1 VRRRRIRKLRLLA
14 LLLILV
20 LLGTASFAYGL
31 VTAVASEIPQLDPA
45 RYHREV
51 NGYIYAGD
59 GHTVLAVLR
68 GSENRRVVSSDDIA
82 DVMKQA
88 IVAVEDRRFF
98 EHRGVDLR
106 GILRAVWADIRN
118 QKVVEGGSTIT
129 QQFVKNAYVKG
140 ERSIS
145 RKLREAALAWQLE
158 QQWSKDRILT
168 AYLNTIYFGNGAYGI
183 EQAGRVY
190 FGHSAARLTLPEAAL
205 LAGIP
210 ADPTLYDPVTNPKGA
225 RKRRETVLRDM
236 LEEQDITYGQFRR
249 ANRTPLPRPEG
260 VRLPGTQ
267 SPKAPLYFTNY
278 VKQLLVDR
286 YGTAR
291 VFGGGL
297 RVKTSIDLGLQTIA
311 RRAITKWLPAETGP
325 SAALVAVDPR
335 DGRVLAM
342 VGGDNYR
349 KSQFNL
355 AVQGHRQSGSA
366 FKPFVLATA
375 LVQGISPTTS
385 FESKPVTISL
395 GDRLWYVNNY
405 EGHNL
410 GRIDLG
416 TATAYS
422 DNTVYAQLTNVV
434 GPRNVARTAQALGI
448 TSPLKGYFAIGLG
461 AEAVNPLEMARA
473 FSSFA
478 NGGSRVDG
486 SLLGNHPRA
495 IVSVNGQDNQVVPH
509 RVLSTNNAAIVDY
522 LLQRVITEGTGKRA
536 RLVDGR
542 PVAGK
547 TGTTTNYGD
556 AWFVGYTPQ
565 LAVAVWTG
573 YPNRL
578 VPMLTDYH
586 GSPVAGGTY
595 PALIWKSFMERAL
608 PYLRDEPEDFPS
620 PRFAYA
626 SPKRLV
632 LRDGHWALDNGYCRS
647 TIEIAYFSGS
657 RLPKTAGCK
666 PNEVE
671 VPKVVGLSYEAAK
684 ARLALQPLSAQPI
697 YKPAAAGQRVGVV
710 LGQIPGIGARLSSF
724 DTVRLVLAKPLH
736 GVVPSVLGMPLA
748 RALRRLASVHA
759 RAVVHKGP
767 PGEGVAGH
775 VMGQDPRPG
784 VAAAPAM
791 RITLVVARGGGRSAG
806 SGSVTPPARTA
817 TAARPPG

>member
-1 VRRRRIRKLRLLA
+1 
-14 LLLILV
+14 
-20 LLGTASFAYGL
+20 
-31 VTAVASEIPQLDPA
+31 VTAIASAVPQLDPS

-51 NGYIYAGD
+51 NSYIYASD

-68 GSENRRVVSSDDIA
+68 GSENRRVVSSNRIS

-106 GILRAVWADIRN
+106 GITRAVWQDFRN

-140 ERSIS
+140 GRTIS

-158 QQWSKDRILT
+158 QQWPKDRILT

-183 EQAGRVY
+183 EQASRVY
-190 FGHSAARLTLPEAAL
+190 FGHSAVRLTLAEATL

-210 ADPTLYDPVTNPKGA
+210 ADPALYDPVTNPRAAFA
-225 RKRRETVLRDM
+225 RRRTVLRDM
-236 LEEQDITYGQFRR
+236 LEQQDITYGQFRH
-249 ANRTPLPRPEG
+249 ANRTPLPRPED

-267 SPKAPLYFTNY
+267 SPKAPLYFTSY
-278 VKQLLVDR
+278 VEQLLVDR

-297 RVKTSIDLGLQTIA
+297 RVKTSIDLGLQKIA
-311 RRAITKWLPAETGP
+311 LDAVSKWLPAEMGP
-325 SAALVAVDPR
+325 AAALVAVDPR

-342 VGGDNYR
+342 VGGENYR

-355 AVQGHRQSGSA
+355 AVQGHRQAGSA

-375 LVQGISPTTS
+375 LSEGISPSTT

-395 GDRLWYVNNY
+395 GDRLWYVHNY
-405 EGHNL
+405 EGQDL

-416 TATAYS
+416 TATVFS

-434 GPRNVARTAQALGI
+434 GPRNVARTARALGI

-461 AEAVNPLEMARA
+461 GEPVNPLEMARA

-478 NGGSRVDG
+478 NGGTRVDG
-486 SLLGNHPRA
+486 SLIGNHPRA
-495 IVSVNGQDNQVVPH
+495 IVSVNGQDNLVVPH
-509 RVLSTNNAAIVDY
+509 RVLSERNAAIVDY
-522 LLQRVITEGTGKRA
+522 LLQRVVNEGTGKKA
-536 RLVDGR
+536 RLPDGR

-547 TGTTTNYGD
+547 TGTTENYGD

-573 YPNRL
+573 YPDRL

-586 GSPVAGGTY
+586 DRPVAGGTY

-608 PYLRDEPEDFPS
+608 PYLHDDPDAFPAPEFP
-620 PRFAYA
+620 YA

-632 LRDGHWALDNGYCRS
+632 LRDGRWQLDNGYCRN
-647 TIEIAYFSGS
+647 TILVSYFTDSQ
-657 RLPKTAGCK
+657 LPHTAGCK

-671 VPKVVGLSYEAAK
+671 VPKVIGLSYAAAK
-684 ARLALQPLSAQPI
+684 ARLALQPLEAQPI
-697 YKPAAAGQRVGVV
+697 YKPAVPGQRLGIV
-710 LGQIPGIGARLSSF
+710 LGQIPSLGARLSSF

-736 GVVPSVLGMPLA
+736 GVVPNLLGLKLA
-748 RALRRLASVHA
+748 SARRRLTRLHA
-759 RAVVHKGP
+759 RVVVRRGP
-767 PGEGVAGH
+767 RGEGLAGH
-775 VMGQDPRPG
+775 VMAQAPRPG
-784 VAAAPAM
+784 VAAAPGM
-791 RITLVVARGGGRSAG
+791 RVTVVVARGGKRAGG
-806 SGSVTPPARTA
+806 SGTATPPTRTA
-817 TAARPPG
+817 TAARPRG

>member
-1 VRRRRIRKLRLLA
+1 
-14 LLLILV
+14 
-20 LLGTASFAYGL
+20 
-31 VTAVASEIPQLDPA
+31 VTAIASEIPQLDPA

-51 NGYIYAGD
+51 NGYVYAAD
-59 GHTVLAVLR
+59 GHTVLEVLR

-82 DVMKQA
+82 DVVKQA

-98 EHRGVDLR
+98 EHRGVDVR
-106 GILRAVWADIRN
+106 GILRAVWQDVRN

-158 QQWSKDRILT
+158 QRWSKDRILT

-183 EQAGRVY
+183 EQAARVY
-190 FGHSAARLTLPEAAL
+190 FGHSAAKLTLPEAAL

-210 ADPTLYDPVTNPKGA
+210 ADPSLYDPVTNPKA
-225 RKRRETVLRDM
+225 ALERRETGLRDM
-236 LEEQDITYGQFRR
+236 LEQRDITYGQFRQ
-249 ANRTPLPRPEG
+249 ASRTPLPQPEE

-267 SPKAPLYFTNY
+267 GPKAPLYFTNY

-297 RVKTSIDLGLQTIA
+297 RVTTSIDIGLQTIA
-311 RRAITKWLPAETGP
+311 KRAITKWLPSEMGP

-355 AVQGHRQSGSA
+355 AVQGHRQAGSS

-375 LVQGISPTTS
+375 LSQGISPTTT
-385 FESKPVTISL
+385 FESGPVTISL
-395 GDRLWYVNNY
+395 GDRLWYVHNY
-405 EGHNL
+405 EGQNL

-434 GPRNVARTAQALGI
+434 GPRNVARTARALGI

-473 FSSFA
+473 FSSIA
-478 NGGSRVDG
+478 NGGSRIDG

-495 IVSVNGQDNQVVPH
+495 ILSVNGQDNEVVPH
-509 RVLSTNNAAIVDY
+509 RVLSENNAAIVDY
-522 LLQRVITEGTGKRA
+522 LLERVVAEGTGKRA
-536 RLVDGR
+536 QLVDGR

-547 TGTTTNYGD
+547 TGTTENYGD

-586 GSPVAGGTY
+586 GDPVAGGTY

-608 PYLRDEPEDFPS
+608 PYLHDGPEGFPS
-620 PRFAYA
+620 PQFGYA
-626 SPKRLV
+626 SAKRLV
-632 LRDGHWALDNGYCRS
+632 LRDGRWELDNGYCRH
-647 TIEIAYFSGS
+647 TIQIAYVSGY

-666 PNEVE
+666 LNEVE
-671 VPKVVGLSYEAAK
+671 VPRVVGLTYEAAR

-697 YKPAAAGQRVGVV
+697 YKPAAAGQRLGVV

-724 DTVRLVLAKPLH
+724 DTVRLVLAKPVH
-736 GVVPSVLGMPLA
+736 GVVPSVLGMPLTG
-748 RALRRLASVHA
+748 ALRKLAPVHA
-759 RAVVHKGP
+759 HVVLRKGP
-767 PGEGVAGH
+767 RGEGLAGH
-775 VMGQDPRPG
+775 VMGQSPRPG

-806 SGSVTPPARTA
+806 SGSANPPVRTA
-817 TAARPPG
+817 TAARQHG

>member
-1 VRRRRIRKLRLLA
+1 M
-14 LLLILV
+14 
-20 LLGTASFAYGL
+20 
-31 VTAVASEIPQLDPA
+31 
-45 RYHREV
+45 

-118 QKVVEGGSTIT
+118 HQVVEGGSTIT

-158 QQWSKDRILT
+158 QQWPKDRILT

-183 EQAGRVY
+183 EQAARVY
-190 FGHSAARLTLPEAAL
+190 FGHSAARLTLHEAAL

-210 ADPTLYDPVTNPKGA
+210 ADPSLFDPVTNPRAA
-225 RKRRETVLRDM
+225 RERRTTVLRDM
-236 LEEQDITYGQFRR
+236 LEEQDITYGQFRG
-249 ANRTPLPRPEG
+249 ANRAPLPRAED

-325 SAALVAVDPR
+325 SAALVAIDPR

-375 LVQGISPTTS
+375 LAQGISPTTS

-395 GDRLWYVNNY
+395 GDRLWYVHNY
-405 EGHNL
+405 EGQNL

-434 GPRNVARTAQALGI
+434 GPRNVARTAKALGI

-509 RVLSTNNAAIVDY
+509 RVLSKNNAAIVDY

-547 TGTTTNYGD
+547 TGTTENYGD

-586 GSPVAGGTY
+586 GGPVAGGTY
-595 PALIWKSFMERAL
+595 PALVWKSFMERAL
-608 PYLRDEPEDFPS
+608 PYLRDEPEAFPS
-620 PRFAYA
+620 PQFGYA
-626 SPKRLV
+626 SPRRLA

-671 VPKVVGLSYEAAK
+671 VPSVVGLSYAAAK

-697 YKPAAAGQRVGVV
+697 YKPAAAGQRVGIV

-724 DTVRLVLAKPLH
+724 DTVRLVLAKPVYGL
-736 GVVPSVLGMPLA
+736 VPSVLGMPLA
-748 RALRRLASVHA
+748 RALRRLAPVHG
-759 RAVVHKGP
+759 RVVVRKGP
-767 PGEGVAGH
+767 PGEGLAGH

-791 RITLVVARGGGRSAG
+791 RITLVVGRGGGRSAG
-806 SGSVTPPARTA
+806 SGNATPPARTA

>member
-1 VRRRRIRKLRLLA
+1 V
-14 LLLILV
+14 
-20 LLGTASFAYGL
+20 
-31 VTAVASEIPQLDPA
+31 PQLDPS

-51 NGYIYAGD
+51 NSYIYAED

-68 GSENRRVVSSDDIA
+68 GSENRRVVSSNRIS

-98 EHRGVDLR
+98 EHRGIDLR
-106 GILRAVWADIRN
+106 GISRAVWQDIRN

-158 QQWSKDRILT
+158 QQWPKDRILT

-183 EQAGRVY
+183 EQASRVY
-190 FGHSAARLTLPEAAL
+190 FGHGAVRLNLAEAAL

-210 ADPTLYDPVTNPKGA
+210 ADPSLYDPVTNPRSALA
-225 RKRRETVLRDM
+225 RRRTVLRNM
-236 LEEQDITYGQFRR
+236 LKQQDITYGQFQR
-249 ANRTPLPRPEG
+249 ANRAPLPRPED

-267 SPKAPLYFTNY
+267 GPKAPLYFTSY
-278 VKQLLVDR
+278 VVQLLVDR

-297 RVKTSIDLGLQTIA
+297 RVKTSIDLGLQKIA
-311 RRAITKWLPAETGP
+311 RNAVSKWLPADLGP
-325 SAALVAVDPR
+325 AAALVAVDPR

-342 VGGDNYR
+342 VGGENYR

-355 AVQGHRQSGSA
+355 AVQGHRQAGSA

-375 LVQGISPTTS
+375 LSQGISPSTT

-395 GDRLWYVNNY
+395 GDRLWYVHNY
-405 EGHNL
+405 EGQDL

-416 TATAYS
+416 TATAFS

-434 GPRNVARTAQALGI
+434 RPRNVARMAHALGV

-461 AEAVNPLEMARA
+461 GEPVNPLEMARA
-473 FSSFA
+473 FSSIA

-486 SLLGNHPRA
+486 SLIGNHPRA
-495 IVSVNGQDNQVVPH
+495 VLTVNGEDNLVVPH
-509 RVLSTNNAAIVDY
+509 RVLGERNAAIIDY
-522 LLQRVITEGTGKRA
+522 LLQRVVNEGTGKNA
-536 RLVDGR
+536 RLADGR

-547 TGTTTNYGD
+547 TGTTENYGD

-586 GSPVAGGTY
+586 GRPVAGGTY
-595 PALIWKSFMERAL
+595 PALIWKSFMDRAL
-608 PYLRDEPEDFPS
+608 PYLHDDPEAFPTPEFPYS
-620 PRFAYA
+620 

-632 LRDGHWALDNGYCRS
+632 LRDGRWQLDNGYCRN
-647 TIEIAYFSGS
+647 TIPVSYFSDS
-657 RLPKTAGCK
+657 KLPKTAGCK

-671 VPKVVGLSYEAAK
+671 VPKVVGLSYAAAK
-684 ARLALQPLSAQPI
+684 ARLALQPLEAQPI
-697 YKPAAAGQRVGVV
+697 YKPAAPGQRLGIV
-710 LGQIPGIGARLSSF
+710 LGQIPSLGARLSSF

-736 GVVPSVLGMPLA
+736 GVVPNLLGLRVATA
-748 RALRRLASVHA
+748 RRRLTPLRA
-759 RAVVHKGP
+759 RVVVRKGAR
-767 PGEGVAGH
+767 GEGLAGH
-775 VMGQDPRPG
+775 IVAQAPRPG
-784 VAAAPAM
+784 VAAAPGM
-791 RITLVVARGGGRSAG
+791 RVTLVVGRAGKRASG
-806 SGSVTPPARTA
+806 SGAASPPVRTA
-817 TAARPPG
+817 TAARPHG